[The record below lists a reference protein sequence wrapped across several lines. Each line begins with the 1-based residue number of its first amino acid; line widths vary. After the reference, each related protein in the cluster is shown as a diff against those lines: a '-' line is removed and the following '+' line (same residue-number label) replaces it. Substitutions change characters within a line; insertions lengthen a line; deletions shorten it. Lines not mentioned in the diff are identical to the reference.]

1 MPFHPSGSVEPRAL
15 AETVPLG
22 PVVPPT
28 LNAYSSRAATVQ
40 ALLVS
45 FLNEHGLIGLP
56 GSPSPECASPAAG
69 PQVGDLI
76 TLEALAEAHVER
88 VVSRTSSLG
97 QAARI
102 LGIDKTTLYRRRKR
116 RESTAATGG
125 ADRVAHRLGNG
136 ANREDVP

>member
-1 MPFHPSGSVEPRAL
+1 MPFDPRGAVEPRAH
-15 AETVPLG
+15 AETLPLG

-28 LNAYSSRAATVQ
+28 LNAYSPRTATVQ
-40 ALLVS
+40 ALLAS
-45 FLNEHGLIGLP
+45 FLSEHGLIGLP
-56 GSPSPECASPAAG
+56 DPPPPGSVAPAAG
-69 PQVGDLI
+69 PQVGDLV

-116 RESTAATGG
+116 RESTGAAGMKIG
-125 ADRVAHRLGNG
+125 
-136 ANREDVP
+136 